1 MDTNQKASD
10 AYTAAH
16 QECLE
21 LCERIMETLGD
32 MDAPGERTHW
42 GHVGNLAHTAQQ
54 LREVAQFLG
63 MDDQE

>member
-1 MDTNQKASD
+1 MNTNQKAQD

-16 QECLE
+16 QECLD

-32 MDAPGERTHW
+32 MDAPSDRTNW
-42 GHVGNLAHTAQQ
+42 GHVGNIARTAQQ

-63 MDDQE
+63 MDDPE